1 MSYLLNWLA
10 LFIVIM
16 MFGFV
21 PGVIVGAYL
30 HEDIFVKEDKEERN

>member
-21 PGVIVGAYL
+21 PGVLVGAYL
-30 HEDIFVKEDKEERN
+30 HEDIFVKEDEEERN

>member
-1 MSYLLNWLA
+1 MSFLSNWLA

-21 PGVIVGAYL
+21 PGVLVGAYL
-30 HEDIFVKEDKEERN
+30 HEDIYVEEDD